1 MLAKLSVIVR
11 LIIVLALIC
20 FGQNSFA
27 IKHKHAHKHKTHKRA
42 AAVEVVSEPQP
53 KSTVQSANNSQPVS
67 EPQSVSK
74 PDLKPVVEMAK
85 MPGFIPAPPDFDAK
99 AYILVDANSGYVIA
113 EKNADQHLA
122 PASIT
127 KVMTLYLI
135 AQALRNGQTH
145 LTDMVNVSEEAWR
158 AGFGGSRMFIRV
170 GTTVS
175 VQDLISGIATA
186 SGNDATV
193 AIAEHLAG
201 SEQGFVELMNQ
212 TARKLGMDNTNFT
225 DSNGLPN
232 ASHYSTARDLSIL
245 SKAWI
250 ANFPEYYP
258 WFKERWMTYNAI
270 KQPNRNRLLWRDSSV
285 DGLKTGHTND
295 AGYCLAVSAVRNG
308 GMRLVSVILGAK
320 SDEAR
325 TKYSEALLNYG
336 FKFFETRKLFTANTK
351 LVAPRVWLGKE
362 KTAVLGLKND
372 LYITLPAG
380 QHPSLKAKA
389 DVNTNLKAPITKDLI
404 YGTLNITLNGKT
416 IASQPLVALQNN
428 QRTNFIFAIYDYIL
442 MSFQSSP
449 TIHR

>member
-1 MLAKLSVIVR
+1 MLECLSFVIRIRRNLMLAKLSIIVK
-11 LIIVLALIC
+11 LIIVFSLLC
-20 FGQNSFA
+20 FEQNVFA
-27 IKHKHAHKHKTHKRA
+27 IKHKHAGNLHKHKTHPAVVQPVSNIQAQSMPQPELKPTA
-42 AAVEVVSEPQP
+42 AAV
-53 KSTVQSANNSQPVS
+53 
-67 EPQSVSK
+67 
-74 PDLKPVVEMAK
+74 K

-99 AYILVDANSGYVIA
+99 AYILIDANSGHIIA

-122 PASIT
+122 PASLT

-135 AQALRNGQTH
+135 AQALSAGQTH

-158 AGFGGSRMFIRV
+158 AGFGGSRMFIKV

-201 SEQGFVELMNQ
+201 SEQGFVNLMNQ

-232 ASHYSTARDLSIL
+232 NSHYSTARDLSVL

-258 WFKERWMTYNAI
+258 WFKERWMTYNSI

-295 AGYCLAVSAVRNG
+295 AGYCLVVSAVRNG
-308 GMRLVSVILGAK
+308 GMRLISVILDAK

-336 FKFFETRKLFTANTK
+336 FRFFETRKLFAANTK
-351 LVAPRVWLGKE
+351 LVSPRV
-362 KTAVLGLKND
+362 
-372 LYITLPAG
+372 
-380 QHPSLKAKA
+380 
-389 DVNTNLKAPITKDLI
+389 
-404 YGTLNITLNGKT
+404 
-416 IASQPLVALQNN
+416 
-428 QRTNFIFAIYDYIL
+428 
-442 MSFQSSP
+442 
-449 TIHR
+449 